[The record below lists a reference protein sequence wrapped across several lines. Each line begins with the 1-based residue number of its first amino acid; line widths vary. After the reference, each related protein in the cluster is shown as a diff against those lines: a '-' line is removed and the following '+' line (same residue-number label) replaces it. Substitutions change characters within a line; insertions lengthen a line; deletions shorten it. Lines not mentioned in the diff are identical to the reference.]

1 MKKLLSL
8 IVLFSTFASAQ
19 VYQTF
24 SMHFVRVEGDLE
36 AFEKVQSIYMHK
48 VAQDAVEK
56 GDISFWAFLK
66 RIGMDNIDDEKK
78 KNYLFVQSNKNITA
92 MLSDKNS
99 WWENAPN
106 ILSDEEQEL
115 VAALEKSYTWTEDSR
130 HIFVDEI
137 REACLCT
144 VCKQVCL

>member
-8 IVLFSTFASAQ
+8 IVLISTFASAQ

-78 KNYLFVQSNKNITA
+78 KNYLFVQSNRDITA

-99 WWENAPN
+99 
-106 ILSDEEQEL
+106 
-115 VAALEKSYTWTEDSR
+115 
-130 HIFVDEI
+130 
-137 REACLCT
+137 
-144 VCKQVCL
+144 

>member
-56 GDISFWAFLK
+56 GDI
-66 RIGMDNIDDEKK
+66 
-78 KNYLFVQSNKNITA
+78 LFG
-92 MLSDKNS
+92 
-99 WWENAPN
+99 
-106 ILSDEEQEL
+106 
-115 VAALEKSYTWTEDSR
+115 R
-130 HIFVDEI
+130 F
-137 REACLCT
+137 
-144 VCKQVCL
+144 